1 MWVNFLVLTTVMVA
15 ATSAPEP
22 QGDPVP
28 TAVDQTGRVQFSSPA
43 AAAPYIIEAE
53 QYIEPANDVGLLQ
66 TLDQTGRV
74 QFSSPAAAPST
85 IVVNQFIEHMPPPKR
100 CKNKAGFSVRK
111 STDETLVSSMANPTA
126 LRFQE
131 VLTNQGGWE
140 PDRNAFVAPCDGT
153 YYFAFHALS
162 NFGWGATVAL
172 MKNKDY
178 QVTAYGD
185 EAGYQAAS
193 NSATL
198 FLNADDL
205 VWLQLQGN
213 STIYEHP
220 NKEAYTT
227 FSGYLLESFHTPDEL

>member
-1 MWVNFLVLTTVMVA
+1 MWLSCLVITTAIA
-15 ATSAPEP
+15 AAHSAPEPP

-28 TAVDQTGRVQFSSPA
+28 HAVDHLGRVQFSSP
-43 AAAPYIIEAE
+43 
-53 QYIEPANDVGLLQ
+53 V
-66 TLDQTGRV
+66 
-74 QFSSPAAAPST
+74 AAPST
-85 IVVNQFIEHMPPPKR
+85 IVVDQFIEPLPPPKM

-111 STDETLVSSMANPTA
+111 ASMKTMTSSMLNPTA

-131 VLTNQGGWE
+131 VLVNQGGWE
-140 PDRNAFVAPCDGT
+140 PSTNSFVAPCDGT

-172 MKNKDY
+172 MKNKEY
-178 QVTAYGD
+178 QMTAYGD

-193 NSATL
+193 NSGVL
-198 FLNADDL
+198 FLNSDDL
-205 VWLQLQGN
+205 VWLQIQGN

-220 NKEAYTT
+220 NKEAYTS